1 MALISTSDVAN
12 SLFLRRSTTVLKE
25 RLAQARQEMTTGRAA
40 DPVSALRGR
49 TAPLAAL
56 ERNRSQLDA
65 YAIATAET
73 RLHTEAQQR
82 ALGRVGAATADTFGQ
97 ILALGPAPGA
107 HMVDPVARDARGAFE
122 QSVIAL
128 NTRLAERSLFSGAA
142 GDRPALAPASD
153 ILAALVAETAGAT
166 TAAEVV
172 ALVDAWFDTSGG
184 GFESVGYRGSVVP
197 AGPVA
202 IAEGE
207 TLQLAITAARDELRP
222 ALKGLALAA
231 LVAEDVPGSGHE
243 ERAALLETAGLR
255 LMQAQSGV
263 IALAAELGAS
273 EARIAA
279 AGVRNTAER
288 TAMES
293 AVNDLIGI
301 DPFEAATR
309 LEDTRGRIEALFS
322 ITGRLQRLSLTEF
335 LR

>member
-1 MALISTSDVAN
+1 M
-12 SLFLRRSTTVLKE
+12 
-25 RLAQARQEMTTGRAA
+25 
-40 DPVSALRGR
+40 
-49 TAPLAAL
+49 
-56 ERNRSQLDA
+56 
-65 YAIATAET
+65 
-73 RLHTEAQQR
+73 
-82 ALGRVGAATADTFGQ
+82 
-97 ILALGPAPGA
+97 
-107 HMVDPVARDARGAFE
+107 
-122 QSVIAL
+122 
-128 NTRLAERSLFSGAA
+128 
-142 GDRPALAPASD
+142 
-153 ILAALVAETAGAT
+153 
-166 TAAEVV
+166 
-172 ALVDAWFDTSGG
+172 
-184 GFESVGYRGSVVP
+184 P

-322 ITGRLQRLSLTEF
+322 ITGRLQRLSLAEF